1 MLSVK
6 SRSRLFFSHLKKN
19 NIETQKTKISMVS
32 IKAILA
38 NQTIPGI
45 TANKTPESKAVF
57 SPYISFAIL

>member
-1 MLSVK
+1 
-6 SRSRLFFSHLKKN
+6 
-19 NIETQKTKISMVS
+19 MVS

-57 SPYISFAIL
+57 SPYISLAILQTTNNERSENVTATSRPVNTLAPANAK